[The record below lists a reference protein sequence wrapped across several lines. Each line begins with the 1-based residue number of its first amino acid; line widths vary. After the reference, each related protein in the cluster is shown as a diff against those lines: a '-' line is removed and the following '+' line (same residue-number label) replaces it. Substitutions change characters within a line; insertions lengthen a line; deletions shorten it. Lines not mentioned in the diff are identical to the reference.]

1 MNPILRRLI
10 FVIVAWVT
18 LKGDAIISCSSDPG
32 GISSANR
39 PPVASDSFYSVP
51 EDGSATGFMQATDPD
66 GDSLVYR
73 VTAPPG
79 TGTLVE
85 VDTRTGQFTY
95 RPDGIGTDSFSFRAS
110 DGRKD
115 SNTGVVTIRVEE
127 QAAAPGAPGV
137 VAVVEDPLRPDA
149 LLVVWPDEA
158 GTLERVYGDPA
169 LAPET
174 LARDVASVMLDPSGA
189 TGIVRIDRNGHRQAI
204 GEGGYRKPPVHPER
218 SGEGRPRSRRAD
230 DGDGRRLPPRNGT
243 VAAAGWRGSAG
254 IVLSDAGDGR
264 RLMVTGDGGRSWAWL
279 PPAGLRPGSTVSLW
293 PDRSRSSRWWLAESD
308 EVTRLLVSDDDGQS
322 WRVHEEAL
330 PPGLRL
336 VECSEDRPCLMDAE
350 RVHLWRPGH
359 SGGPPGVNSLG
370 HAGY

>member
-32 GISSANR
+32 GFSSTNR

-51 EDGSATGFMQATDPD
+51 EDGSLTGFMQATDPD
-66 GDSLVYR
+66 GDPLVYR

-79 TGTLVE
+79 MGTLVE

-127 QAAAPGAPGV
+127 QAAAIGAPGV

-158 GTLERVYGDPA
+158 GTLERVYRDPA

-174 LARDVASVMLDPSGA
+174 LARGVASVMLDPSRA
-189 TGIVRIDRNGHRQAI
+189 TGLVRIDRNGHRQAV
-204 GEGGYRKPPVHPER
+204 GEGGYRKPH
-218 SGEGRPRSRRAD
+218 EGP
-230 DGDGRRLPPRNGT
+230 GRRLMPRKGT
-243 VAAAGWRGSAG
+243 AVAAAWRGSAG

-264 RLMVTGDGGRSWAWL
+264 RLMVTGDSGRSWAWL
-279 PPAGLRPGSTVSLW
+279 PPVGLRPGATVSLW
-293 PDRSRSSRWWLAESD
+293 PDRSRSSRWWLAES
-308 EVTRLLVSDDDGQS
+308 EESTRLLVSDDDGQS
-322 WRVHEEAL
+322 WRVTDDAL

-336 VECSEDRPCLMDAE
+336 VECSQDRPCLMDAE
-350 RVHLWRPGH
+350 RLHLWRPDH
-359 SGGPPGVNSLG
+359 PDGPPGVNSAG

>member
-1 MNPILRRLI
+1 MNPILRRLS
-10 FVIVAWVT
+10 FVIVALVT

-32 GISSANR
+32 GFSSTNR

-51 EDGSATGFMQATDPD
+51 AEGSLTGFMQATDPD

-73 VTAPPG
+73 ITAPPG
-79 TGTLVE
+79 TGTLVD

-95 RPDGIGTDSFSFRAS
+95 RPGEIGTDSFSFRAS

-127 QAAAPGAPGV
+127 QAAAPAPPGV
-137 VAVVEDPLRPDA
+137 VAAVEDPLRPDA
-149 LLVVWPDEA
+149 LLVVWPDKA
-158 GTLERVYGDPA
+158 GTLERVYRDPA
-169 LAPET
+169 LTPET

-189 TGIVRIDRNGHRQAI
+189 TRIVRIDRNGHRQAM
-204 GEGGYRKPPVHPER
+204 GEAGYRKPRSDLER
-218 SGEGRPRSRRAD
+218 SGVDRPRSRSPD
-230 DGDGRRLPPRNGT
+230 DGLGRRLPPRNGT
-243 VAAAGWRGSAG
+243 VVAAGWKGSAG
-254 IVLSDAGDGR
+254 MVLSEAGDGR
-264 RLMVTGDGGRSWAWL
+264 RLMVTGDGGRSWTWL

-308 EVTRLLVSDDDGQS
+308 EATRLLVSDDDGQS
-322 WRVHEEAL
+322 WRVSDEAL

-336 VECSEDRPCLMDAE
+336 VECSNDRPCLMDAE

-359 SGGPPGVNSLG
+359 PGGPPGVNSAG